1 MELSLDTDLNN
12 PDTDAD
18 GLTDWV
24 EVDYGLVPLNPG
36 DATGDNDLDGLGNA
50 DEIIYDS
57 GSWGQGSYG
66 SMSDITLQPGS
77 ENATNF
83 IDNYKKNPS
92 SFANSSNRLSL
103 RKGCSRT
110 WARRAST
117 PFSHC
122 LLICPNQTLFHPM
135 CRRSKEIRK

>member
-57 GSWGQGSYG
+57 GSWGQASYG
-66 SMSDITLQPGS
+66 SMSDIALQPGS

-83 IDNYKKNPS
+83 IDNYKET
-92 SFANSSNRLSL
+92 L
-103 RKGCSRT
+103 
-110 WARRAST
+110 RASPT
-117 PFSHC
+117 ARTACRCAKAVHAHGRDAQVPRSHIAC
-122 LLICPNQTLFHPM
+122 
-135 CRRSKEIRK
+135 